1 MIALPVVL
9 AGVACGGGLAIVIA
23 GLLPNVPD
31 LRSAVAHL
39 ESGPPIIPGNHATS
53 GERAGGERAGDSRWQ
68 QWSRAHLPRLA
79 ARMGLGRYRA
89 DLDLVGEAP
98 ETLIIRKLGYA
109 VLGLGFPP
117 ALATTMALVGLSV
130 PFVLLGAASLGL
142 ATALFLVPDF
152 DLHRRATATRGEMRR
167 AVCVYLEL
175 VALERVAD
183 AGTVEALNRAAGIG
197 HGRAFSLIRAAL
209 LRAQLS
215 GAPPWQ
221 GLTRLTEELRVPEL
235 GDVADIMRLSGED
248 GAAVYATLRA
258 RAASLRT
265 ALLTDA
271 AAEANAASEHMI
283 MPVAF
288 LGVTFM
294 ALLGY
299 PAFARILFG

>member
-1 MIALPVVL
+1 MIASTVVL
-9 AGVACGGGLAIVIA
+9 AGAAVGGGLAIIIA
-23 GLLPNVPD
+23 GLSPSTPD

-39 ESGPPIIPGNHATS
+39 DSAPRIVPGIDATS
-53 GERAGGERAGDSRWQ
+53 GDRARGPRWQ
-68 QWSRAHLPRLA
+68 GWSRTHLPRLA
-79 ARMGLGRYRA
+79 ARMGLRRYRA
-89 DLDLVGEAP
+89 DLDLVGEGP
-98 ETLIIRKLGYA
+98 ETLVARKLGYA
-109 VLGLGFPP
+109 LLGLAFPP
-117 ALATTMALVGLSV
+117 VLATTMALVGLSV
-130 PFVLLGAASLGL
+130 PLVLPGVASLGL
-142 ATALFLVPDF
+142 AIALFFVPDL
-152 DLHRRATATRGEMRR
+152 DLRRRATTTRREMRR

-197 HGRAFSLIRAAL
+197 NGRAFSLIRAAL
-209 LRAQLS
+209 LRAHLA
-215 GAPPWQ
+215 GAAPWQ
-221 GLTRLTEELRVPEL
+221 GLAQLTEELRVPEL